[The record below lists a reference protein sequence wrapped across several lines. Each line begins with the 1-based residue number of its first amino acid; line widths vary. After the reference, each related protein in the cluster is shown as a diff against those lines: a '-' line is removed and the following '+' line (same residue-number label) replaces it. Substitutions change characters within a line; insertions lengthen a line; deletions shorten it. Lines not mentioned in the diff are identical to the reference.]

1 MRISTIATIEDM
13 PADPKQP
20 PTFADIRAAHERIRP
35 HIHRTPVFTCA
46 HLDRLTSASLFFKCE
61 NLQRIGA
68 FKIRGA
74 LNTVMQLTDEEA
86 ARGVVGHSSGNH
98 AQAVARAARMRGIPA
113 WLVMPEDAVALKVDA
128 VRELG
133 AEVVFCTTDI
143 NDRKRVVNE
152 IIEHTGAYSIHPFD
166 NPNIVAGA
174 GTAALEFHEDCPGLD
189 ILMTPVGG
197 GGIVC
202 GSLITTAAIAPDCRV
217 VGAEPEITDDAWRA
231 LKLGYPQINENT
243 DTICDGL
250 KAWISEL
257 TYRIMHEHGLQIE
270 RVSDA
275 EVAAAMRLFWERM
288 NLIIEASSATVL
300 AAALSGRMD
309 IAGRRVGMI
318 ITGGNVDLDR
328 LPWKA

>member
-1 MRISTIATIEDM
+1 MS
-13 PADPKQP
+13 ADPKQP
-20 PTFADIRAAHERIRP
+20 PVFADIQAAHARIRDW
-35 HIHRTPVFTCA
+35 IHRTPVHTCA
-46 HLDRLTSASLFFKCE
+46 HLDSLTGARVFFKCE

-74 LNTVMQLTDEEA
+74 LNTIMQLTDEEA

-143 NDRKRVVNE
+143 EDRRRVVNE
-152 IIEHTGAYSIHPFD
+152 IIERTGAASVHPFD
-166 NPNIVAGA
+166 DPRIIAGQ

-202 GSLITTAAIAPDCRV
+202 GSIITTQAIAPDCRV
-217 VGAEPEITDDAWRA
+217 IAAEPEITDDAWRS
-231 LKLGYPQINENT
+231 LRIGSPQINDNT

-257 TYRIMHEHGLQIE
+257 TFGIMRDYELQVE
-270 RVSDA
+270 RVSDD
-275 EVAAAMRLFWERM
+275 EITAAMRLFWERT

-309 IAGRRVGMI
+309 IAGKRVGMI
-318 ITGGNVDLDR
+318 LTGGNVDLDR
-328 LPWKA
+328 LPWMS